1 MFVLDKIIE
10 WKFKKELKLK
20 PKILLAPLVLLWIK
34 PPAVD
39 YFTGE
44 NFSKFVEVVKLFV
57 KIGLAILELYK
68 LL

>member
-39 YFTGE
+39 YF
-44 NFSKFVEVVKLFV
+44 SKFVEVVKLFV